1 MVTGTDEFG
10 SIICEGYDIGRG
22 SMLFLWNPW
31 AYRSVLPLLVMLSL
45 VCDA

>member
-10 SIICEGYDIGRG
+10 PIICEGYDIGRG

-31 AYRSVLPLLVMLSL
+31 AYR
-45 VCDA
+45 